1 MYDVADP
8 PDLVAPVSPSAER
21 TAAIEKDLW
30 RVEGLTRAS
39 LVICV
44 RSIIAFGRCAVWVK
58 KLEVLVSA
66 GDDSF
71 SLSGL
76 IKLER
81 RLRQAMRSI
90 ASSGTLAWL
99 QVDISRKEI
108 LTLLTLLLRQS
119 ETTRLSSNVGE
130 QECYSVF
137 TSRHM
142 VHRVIIL

>member
-21 TAAIEKDLW
+21 TAAMEKDLW

-44 RSIIAFGRCAVWVK
+44 RSIIAFGRFIICFER
-58 KLEVLVSA
+58 LEVFVCA

-81 RLRQAMRSI
+81 RLRRAMRSI
-90 ASSGTLAWL
+90 ASSGTLAWV
-99 QVDISRKEI
+99 QVDISWKVD
-108 LTLLTLLLRQS
+108 LTLKYQNQPYPYVNPKQLTCH
-119 ETTRLSSNVGE
+119 VGE

-137 TSRHM
+137 TSRDI
-142 VHRVIIL
+142 VHR